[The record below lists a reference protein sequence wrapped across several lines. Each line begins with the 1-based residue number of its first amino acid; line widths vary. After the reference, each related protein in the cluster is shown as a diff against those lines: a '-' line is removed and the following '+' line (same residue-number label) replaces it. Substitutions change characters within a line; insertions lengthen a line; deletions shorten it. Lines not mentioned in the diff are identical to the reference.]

1 MKYLKIGM
9 ILVLSIVLFLCERN
23 FLNRTPLDEV
33 TELDYFKTP
42 NDLKTYVNQY
52 YSRSLFSSYNNYGN
66 DFTSDNEINITPN
79 TRLEGTRTVSTSG
92 SIGFGN
98 VRSINYFL
106 THYQKVKKKND
117 LDSYKQYLGEA
128 YFFKALIYFKLL
140 KSYGD
145 IQWQDKVLET
155 NSPELYNKRTR
166 RDTVATNIINVLDSA
181 VQYLS
186 GEVERGAGRV
196 NKWMALLIQSRVA
209 LYEGTWEKYHEG
221 DPFGVPNPDYDKF
234 LKKASDAALALMKS
248 GKYSIYN
255 TGNPEKDYQDL
266 FSKQSYESNPE
277 VLFWRE
283 YDNDLTR
290 GERGF
295 THDINFRMERPVGHT
310 ITKSLADA
318 YLCNDGKPISV
329 SSKFS
334 GYAKLADEKKN
345 RDPRFYQTIAT
356 PGAIWK
362 IHENGSTENWS
373 EVYDRLNS
381 SNDYQAPSGYVIMKG
396 YNPHMEF
403 HIQQYGEKGLIIYRY
418 AEALLN
424 YAEAKAELD
433 ELTQQ
438 DLDQSINML
447 RDRVGMPH
455 MNIGNITTDPDW
467 NFPSLSPII
476 NEIRRERRIELS
488 LEGFRWDDIARW
500 AAADELIVGQRPKGF
515 KASQITQNPY
525 SVDENG
531 FLDPF
536 KEAIPNGY
544 GFKVGRDYLNSI
556 PESEITLNP
565 NLEQNPGW

>member
-9 ILVLSIVLFLCERN
+9 ILVLSIVLFSCERN

-79 TRLEGTRTVSTSG
+79 TRLEGTRNVSTSG

-248 GKYSIYN
+248 G
-255 TGNPEKDYQDL
+255 
-266 FSKQSYESNPE
+266 
-277 VLFWRE
+277 
-283 YDNDLTR
+283 
-290 GERGF
+290 
-295 THDINFRMERPVGHT
+295 
-310 ITKSLADA
+310 
-318 YLCNDGKPISV
+318 
-329 SSKFS
+329 
-334 GYAKLADEKKN
+334 
-345 RDPRFYQTIAT
+345 
-356 PGAIWK
+356 
-362 IHENGSTENWS
+362 
-373 EVYDRLNS
+373 
-381 SNDYQAPSGYVIMKG
+381 
-396 YNPHMEF
+396 
-403 HIQQYGEKGLIIYRY
+403 
-418 AEALLN
+418 
-424 YAEAKAELD
+424 
-433 ELTQQ
+433 
-438 DLDQSINML
+438 
-447 RDRVGMPH
+447 
-455 MNIGNITTDPDW
+455 
-467 NFPSLSPII
+467 
-476 NEIRRERRIELS
+476 
-488 LEGFRWDDIARW
+488 
-500 AAADELIVGQRPKGF
+500 
-515 KASQITQNPY
+515 
-525 SVDENG
+525 
-531 FLDPF
+531 
-536 KEAIPNGY
+536 
-544 GFKVGRDYLNSI
+544 
-556 PESEITLNP
+556 
-565 NLEQNPGW
+565 